1 MSAQPAAAVAPM
13 TAEQLMD
20 LPDDGRRRELVD
32 GELREKAPA
41 GFRHGRVA
49 ARTARRLDE
58 SVESHEL
65 GAVAGAGTGFRLT
78 RQPDTVRAPDV
89 SFIAAHRLPSDEDEL
104 DGLLELA
111 PDLVVEV
118 VSPSDRATEVTEK
131 ALAWLTAGVVLVWVV
146 YPRQRLV
153 AVYAPGGAVTHVG
166 EREEL
171 DGGDVLPGLRLPV
184 ADLFG
189 QV

>member
-1 MSAQPAAAVAPM
+1 M

-32 GELREKAPA
+32 GELREMAPA

-49 ARTARRLDE
+49 VRIGGRLDE
-58 SVESHEL
+58 FVRSRKL
-65 GAVAGAGTGFRLT
+65 GAVAGAETGFRLT

-89 SFIAAHRLPSDEDEL
+89 SFIAAHRLPSDEDEQERF
-104 DGLLELA
+104 LELA

-118 VSPSDRATEVTEK
+118 VSPSDRAAEVTEK
-131 ALAWLTAGVVLVWVV
+131 ALAWLDAGVALAWVV

-153 AVYAPGGAVTHVG
+153 AVYTPGGAVTHVG
-166 EREEL
+166 EGEEL
-171 DGGDVLPGLRLPV
+171 DGGEVLPGLRLPV
-184 ADLFG
+184 ADLFD
-189 QV
+189 